1 MSTALQLSLE
11 EYDRMIAAGAFVGMD
26 RHIEL
31 IRGEL
36 RQMNPAGPVH
46 GDLIMYLLDWSHDQA
61 DRSAFLV
68 TGRSGV
74 NMPEVGSRPEPDVF
88 WIHRRRYRD
97 RHPGVS
103 DVVLAIEVADSSLQ
117 YDLGEKAD
125 LYAEAGLAEYWVFD
139 VPHQRLH
146 VMREPTGKAYNHR
159 EIFQIGDSASPS
171 IQPTASLDLQDLFE
185 GE

>member
-1 MSTALQLSLE
+1 MSSALPLSLQ
-11 EYDRMIAAGAFVGMD
+11 EYDRMIDAGAFVGMD

-31 IRGEL
+31 IRGKL
-36 RQMNPAGPVH
+36 RQTNPAGPVH
-46 GDLIMYLLDWSHDQA
+46 GDLIMYLVDWSHEQA

-68 TGRSGV
+68 TGQSGV

-103 DVVLAIEVADSSLQ
+103 DVVLAIEVADSSLD
-117 YDLGEKAD
+117 YDLGEKAE
-125 LYAEAGLAEYWVFD
+125 LYAEAGLSEYWVVD
-139 VPHQRLH
+139 VPHQQLH
-146 VMREPTGKAYNHR
+146 VMREPNGRIYTDRKVFR
-159 EIFQIGDSASPS
+159 IGDTASPT
-171 IQPTASLDLQDLFE
+171 IQPEAALDLRDLFE

>member
-11 EYDRMIAAGAFVGMD
+11 EYDRMIAAGAFLGMD

-46 GDLIMYLLDWSHDQA
+46 GDLIAYVMTWSAEKA
-61 DRSAFLV
+61 DLKRFFI
-68 TGRSGV
+68 TGQSGV

-103 DVVLAIEVADSSLQ
+103 DVVLAIEVAESSLQ

-125 LYAEAGLAEYWVFD
+125 LYAEAGLSEYWVVD

-146 VMREPTGKAYNHR
+146 VMREPTGKAYSHR
-159 EIFQIGDSASPS
+159 EIFEIGDSACPS
-171 IQPTASLDLQDLFE
+171 IQPTAILDLQDLFE